1 MNINFCDFNNDFYI
15 RFIRYEWMFISDTI
29 NVINHALEW
38 SPYALMDK
46 LADHLSGQQEDLS
59 KVKINSLYLKYFKY

>member
-1 MNINFCDFNNDFYI
+1 
-15 RFIRYEWMFISDTI
+15 MFISDTI

-59 KVKINSLYLKYFKY
+59 KVIINFSLSEIVKIS

>member
-1 MNINFCDFNNDFYI
+1 
-15 RFIRYEWMFISDTI
+15 MFISDTI

-59 KVKINSLYLKYFKY
+59 KVKNYLFFILIAKVVLLFTLTFMIYYSASFG